1 MHSIKDEF
9 ILVYNISVLFF
20 FILFHFLKFTL
31 SSEKKKKFILPRSTA
46 ITMPPPTEQ
55 QSLPCHHPRT
65 VATHCWTTQIVHVKD
80 QSSHHAVEQPHN
92 NQGTPTENSEQ
103 QTHTTTTTTKTSNP
117 SSSLP
122 LSLSLTPAN
131 ATSVTLWEFFFGE
144 SKDIILTQ
152 EHHIQLGAS
161 ACPFQILNSPIQLN
175 ASISYKWSNL
185 FRLEME
191 ECWLELVFLIL

>member
-1 MHSIKDEF
+1 MNLSSYIIYQFCFFSFSSI
-9 ILVYNISVLFF
+9 
-20 FILFHFLKFTL
+20 FLHLL
-31 SSEKKKKFILPRSTA
+31 SSEKKPVHPPRINSHNHATTHRTA
-46 ITMPPPTEQ
+46 ITAMPSPTN
-55 QSLPCHHPRT
+55 
-65 VATHCWTTQIVHVKD
+65 
-80 QSSHHAVEQPHN
+80 SSHPLLNNPNSPRQRPVQPPRCRTTPQQPRDSNWEFRAADPYNNHHN
-92 NQGTPTENSEQ
+92 Q
-103 QTHTTTTTTKTSNP
+103 TSNP

>member
-1 MHSIKDEF
+1 MNLSSYI
-9 ILVYNISVLFF
+9 IYQFF
-20 FILFHFLKFTL
+20 FSFSSIFLHLL
-31 SSEKKKKFILPRSTA
+31 SLQKKKPVHPPQINSHNHATTHRTA
-46 ITMPPPTEQ
+46 ITAMPSPTN
-55 QSLPCHHPRT
+55 SSHPLLTNPNTPRQRP
-65 VATHCWTTQIVHVKD
+65 VQ
-80 QSSHHAVEQPHN
+80 HHAVEQPHN

-175 ASISYKWSNL
+175 ASISYK
-185 FRLEME
+185 
-191 ECWLELVFLIL
+191 